1 MPEFE
6 RLDPPASGGSGGK
19 HKPKFDKKTKDAI
32 TRRRNCRRPSGSFY
46 E

>member
-19 HKPKFDKKTKDAI
+19 HKPKFDKTKDAI
-32 TRRRNCRRPSGSFY
+32 TRGGIAAVLVALL
-46 E
+46 